1 MRGVLL
7 LALLMTSC
15 AAPAAAPVTAG
26 PATRS
31 VLTADPSRAS
41 AATPTPAATA
51 SASTGAT
58 ASATVSVSATA
69 SATPRAAPAPQAP
82 PAPRVVRSP
91 FTFKDRE
98 GWVLGYQDGNIVLRP
113 ERGGALR
120 LPVPIYGSVWDIT
133 FADIL
138 HGWALGRIVRGPQT
152 NCQHAA
158 FYPPCRDVIL
168 GTADGGRSWSLLL
181 AYETTGI
188 TGETFRALQF
198 TDARHGWAIQ
208 FRDSCSPC
216 RAELIA
222 TDDGG
227 VTWNVR
233 WRSPDDDVLDRVRF
247 VDAQHGWAIRTSW
260 WTAGESGSPGSRIV
274 ATNDGGRTWSTQ
286 LENVA
291 VADVTALDA
300 THAWAVANRA
310 EPCTLASCPVRLYR
324 TTDGK
329 TWALAADGIGAL
341 PCAGRTVW
349 RPAFLDADRG
359 VLASGGR
366 DAGDPGGVLI
376 TRNGGSSWDCTPAQP
391 GTANA
396 QFAPLMMG
404 GTLLIVTRDAAASD
418 HLFSSPDLG
427 NTWEELPLSLPF

>member
-120 LPVPIYGSVWDIT
+120 LPVPIYGSVGDIT

-138 HGWALGRIVRGPQT
+138 HGWAL
-152 NCQHAA
+152 
-158 FYPPCRDVIL
+158 
-168 GTADGGRSWSLLL
+168 
-181 AYETTGI
+181 
-188 TGETFRALQF
+188 
-198 TDARHGWAIQ
+198 
-208 FRDSCSPC
+208 
-216 RAELIA
+216 
-222 TDDGG
+222 
-227 VTWNVR
+227 
-233 WRSPDDDVLDRVRF
+233 
-247 VDAQHGWAIRTSW
+247 RTSW

-274 ATNDGGRTWSTQ
+274 TTNDGGRTWSTQ

-310 EPCTLASCPVRLYR
+310 EPCTLASCSVRLYR

-391 GTANA
+391 GAA
-396 QFAPLMMG
+396 DAPFPPLVMG
-404 GTLLIVTRDAAASD
+404 CKLLVLTRDAAASD
-418 HLFSSPDLG
+418 HLFSSLDLG

>member
-1 MRGVLL
+1 MRSVLL
-7 LALLMTSC
+7 RALLMTSC
-15 AAPAAAPVTAG
+15 AAPAAAPVSAG
-26 PATRS
+26 PATGR
-31 VLTADPSRAS
+31 VLTAGPSRAS
-41 AATPTPAATA
+41 PATPTPMATP

-58 ASATVSVSATA
+58 ASAKVSASATA
-69 SATPRAAPAPQAP
+69 SVTPRAAPAPPAA

-98 GWVLGYQDGNIVLRP
+98 GWVLGYQDGSIVLRP
-113 ERGGALR
+113 DRGDLLR
-120 LPVPIYGSVWDIT
+120 S
-133 FADIL
+133 
-138 HGWALGRIVRGPQT
+138 
-152 NCQHAA
+152 N
-158 FYPPCRDVIL
+158 
-168 GTADGGRSWSLLL
+168 
-181 AYETTGI
+181 
-188 TGETFRALQF
+188 
-198 TDARHGWAIQ
+198 AI
-208 FRDSCSPC
+208 P
-216 RAELIA
+216 
-222 TDDGG
+222 TDDGCA
-227 VTWNVR
+227 TWNVR
-233 WRSPDDDVLDRVRF
+233 WRSPDDDLLDRVRF

-341 PCAGRTVW
+341 ACAGRTVW

-391 GTANA
+391 GAANA
-396 QFAPLMMG
+396 QFAPLTMG